1 MYCNQCG
8 KMIPDDAKFC
18 NHCGNKVT
26 TVQTQPQ
33 PQAAYQPAPQP
44 ASHPAPRTAPQPAPA
59 PRPAPQPTPQPTS
72 KPVKK
77 AKKKGFFSRLLSIII
92 TVAIVFAVRYG
103 VEALFSGD
111 IKLGGIS
118 ASKLTEDCMDGAL
131 YENGYLTY
139 GLARLS
145 LPGYVHGE
153 ETGDD
158 GEYLISPDGTKIIKI
173 SYAFEDD
180 VSYSSSNKQ
189 GIQNSYMFDV
199 NYKDVTIE
207 EFSKYKVE
215 GFGVI
220 EYIAKGTM
228 INGPEVYV
236 GELVI
241 FPKNTTNR
249 TMRFI
254 MTSLATNEISSISSV
269 FDTLQISEDFDYT
282 ITRDGIVFNSEES
295 ITVR

>member
-8 KMIPDDAKFC
+8 KVIPDDAKFC
-18 NHCGNKVT
+18 NYCGNKVT
-26 TVQTQPQ
+26 TVQVQPK
-33 PQAAYQPAPQP
+33 PQPAPQP
-44 ASHPAPRTAPQPAPA
+44 APHPA
-59 PRPAPQPTPQPTS
+59 PRPAPQPAPQPAPRPATQPAPQPTS

-118 ASKLTEDCMDGAL
+118 ASKLTEDCKDGAL

-139 GLARLS
+139 GLARLKLSGYTLVEGSSDYLTSSDHSKS
-145 LPGYVHGE
+145 LE
-153 ETGDD
+153 IT
-158 GEYLISPDGTKIIKI
+158 
-173 SYAFEDD
+173 YALENDA
-180 VSYSSSNKQ
+180 SYSASSKQ

-199 NYKDVTIE
+199 NYKNVNVE
-207 EFSKYKVE
+207 QFSKYKVE
-215 GFGVI
+215 GFGVV
-220 EYIAKGTM
+220 EYIMKATAT
-228 INGPEVYV
+228 NGVDMYV
-236 GELVI
+236 GELII
-241 FPKNTTNR
+241 FPKNTTDR
-249 TMRFI
+249 TIRFI
-254 MTSLATNEISSISSV
+254 MYSDASNGISSISSV